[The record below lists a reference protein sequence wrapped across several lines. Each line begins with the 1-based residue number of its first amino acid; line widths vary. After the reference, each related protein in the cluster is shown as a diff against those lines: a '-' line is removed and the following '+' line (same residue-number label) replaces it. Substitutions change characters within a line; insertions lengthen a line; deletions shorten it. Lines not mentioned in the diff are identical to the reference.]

1 MNGMILNL
9 QMKSKILCYLFLSA
23 QAPII
28 IDKERLIVGDVAL
41 LQSILKEKF
50 PEKGYKVMEKDIA
63 KRKIT
68 FEHAKVEEED
78 KVEIVKLSA
87 EEEAQVKKEQDQK

>member
-50 PEKGYKVMEKDIA
+50 PEKGYKVMEK
-63 KRKIT
+63 RYC
-68 FEHAKVEEED
+68 
-78 KVEIVKLSA
+78 
-87 EEEAQVKKEQDQK
+87 